1 VHLADMNSLREG
13 SRLAID
19 LGAESGRVF
28 LGSLQSNVLD
38 VREVYRFPNYPLTE
52 GNSLHW
58 DVVRLWSEVRTALS
72 SGQLPEIAS
81 IGVDAWGVDYALL
94 GESGELL
101 QNPYHYR
108 DPRNVSAMEEVL
120 RLVPRDRI
128 YQETGVQFMPINTLN
143 QLYAAQRDTPELLG
157 TAHRLILI
165 PDLFH
170 YWLSGNAYCEFTA
183 ASTTQFAN
191 PITRAWAMPLLRELG
206 LPAQLLAP
214 IIEPGSVLGDLRGE
228 ISNGWRRTPVVIAPA
243 SHDTASAVAAISATG
258 NTAFLSS
265 GTWSLLGIELQSP
278 VISAEALRLNFTNEG
293 GIAGSTR
300 LLKNVMGLWMLQC
313 CRREWSAQGRH
324 FSYDDLMS
332 AAKSAP
338 PFRQLF
344 DPDDPSFLNPP
355 AMLVA
360 VDMFC
365 RRTGQPCPE
374 SPGGYVRA
382 ILESLS
388 LKYRLVTRNLES
400 LIGRPINRIQ
410 VIGGGSKNSLL
421 NQFTA
426 DATGKQILSGPSE
439 AAVLGNIGMQMV
451 ATGEVS
457 SIRDM
462 RALIDRSFPTDV
474 YEPEDTERWNQ
485 EANRFQQYCEFSY
498 A

>member
-1 VHLADMNSLREG
+1 MNSMREG

-28 LGSLQSNVLD
+28 LGSLQSNILN
-38 VREVYRFPNYPLTE
+38 VREVHRFPNHPVTE
-52 GNSLHW
+52 GNSTHW

-72 SGQLPEIAS
+72 SSQLSEIAS

-108 DPRNVSAMEEVL
+108 DPRSVSAMEQVL
-120 RLVPRDRI
+120 RLVPRERI
-128 YQETGVQFMPINTLN
+128 YRETGVQFMPINTLN

-165 PDLFH
+165 ADLFH

-191 PITRAWAMPLLRELG
+191 PITRTWAMPLLRELG
-206 LPAQLLAP
+206 LPAQILAP

-228 ISNGWRRTPVVIAPA
+228 ISNGGRHTPVVIAPA

-265 GTWSLLGIELQSP
+265 GTWSLFGIELESP
-278 VISAEALRLNFTNEG
+278 VISAQALRLNFTNEG

-313 CRREWSAQGRH
+313 CRREWSAQGRN

-332 AAKSAP
+332 AAKGAA
-338 PFRQLF
+338 PFRQLI

-355 AMLVA
+355 AMIA
-360 VDMFC
+360 AMDTFC
-365 RRTGQPCPE
+365 QRTGQPCPE

-382 ILESLS
+382 ILESLA

-400 LIGRPINRIQ
+400 LIERPIHRIQ

-426 DATGKQILSGPSE
+426 DATGKQIMAGPSE
-439 AAVLGNIGMQMV
+439 AAVLGNVGMQMV

-457 SIRDM
+457 SVRDM
-462 RALIDRSFPTDV
+462 RALIARSFPPDV
-474 YEPEDTERWNQ
+474 YEPENMERWNQ